1 MQGRLL
7 LYAISLLL
15 ELREATPRSTPQ
27 PANNSFL
34 PFVSRIS
41 HDSEAP
47 CHQEPTCFCI
57 LRLKLPPSKILGISC
72 CLSIKPPSERWCS
85 CISFW
90 AACCCVCPQ
99 KMSGLKLGGVLAVW
113 LEGPPI
119 AAFTSLKS
127 FSWTSVFLYESCW
140 SSLLHY
146 LFHWLIRPH
155 FFNSCILLDASG
167 RCLKQTNKT
176 PMLWLLEYFER
187 FSELRYAIANK
198 FNVKV

>member
-15 ELREATPRSTPQ
+15 ELREATPRGTPQ

-119 AAFTSLKS
+119 AAFTSLRVLAGLQSSYMKVAEAAYCTIYFTAWLGLIS
-127 FSWTSVFLYESCW
+127 SIHVFYWMHLSV
-140 SSLLHY
+140 
-146 LFHWLIRPH
+146 
-155 FFNSCILLDASG
+155 
-167 RCLKQTNKT
+167 
-176 PMLWLLEYFER
+176 
-187 FSELRYAIANK
+187 
-198 FNVKV
+198 V